1 MNKKQFYVG
10 LVTLGTA
17 ITLYSLDLT
26 MIEISFS
33 DTSLSTMTLYP
44 AIFFAL
50 LGLSL
55 MYQGLRPLWRK

>member
-1 MNKKQFYVG
+1 MNKKQFYMG
-10 LVTLGTA
+10 LITLGTA
-17 ITLYSLDLT
+17 ITLHSLDLT
-26 MIEISFS
+26 MIKISFS

-55 MYQGLRPLWRK
+55 MYQGLKALWRK